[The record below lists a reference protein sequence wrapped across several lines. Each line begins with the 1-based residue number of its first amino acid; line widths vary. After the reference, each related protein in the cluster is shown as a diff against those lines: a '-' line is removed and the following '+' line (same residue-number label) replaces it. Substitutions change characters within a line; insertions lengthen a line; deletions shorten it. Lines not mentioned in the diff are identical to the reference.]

1 MPRLLLRILAFVE
14 DTISLRV
21 STVKGQSAQKAG
33 KYFQILLAVLLS
45 LPFLCRRL
53 VEFEIDVAGL
63 LSALLL
69 GRISRIERREKKAVF
84 REKPRKG
91 DPLLFLPMPKYWEC
105 KIFVQDAINAFFCN
119 FPVALWKIEEYN
131 AVNKHI
137 EGVFFRFSILM
148 LEDSMNAMT
157 LQNNMIISII
167 LIGAISAVKE

>member
-1 MPRLLLRILAFVE
+1 M
-14 DTISLRV
+14 

-33 KYFQILLAVLLS
+33 KYFQKNLDVLLIS
-45 LPFLCRRL
+45 SSLCRRL
-53 VEFEIDVAGL
+53 VEFEIDVARL
-63 LSALLL
+63 LSVLLL
-69 GRISRIERREKKAVF
+69 GRISKTEQTETQAVF
-84 REKPRKG
+84 RENPRKG
-91 DPLLFLPMPKYWEC
+91 DSLLFLPMPKYWEC
-105 KIFVQDAINAFFCN
+105 KIFVQDAINAFFCK

>member
-1 MPRLLLRILAFVE
+1 M
-14 DTISLRV
+14 
-21 STVKGQSAQKAG
+21 
-33 KYFQILLAVLLS
+33 LLAVLLIS
-45 LPFLCRRL
+45 TFLCRRL
-53 VEFEIDVAGL
+53 VEFEIDVAEPP
-63 LSALLL
+63 SALLL
-69 GRISRIERREKKAVF
+69 GRISKTERREKQAVF

-91 DPLLFLPMPKYWEC
+91 DSLLFLPMPKYWEC
-105 KIFVQDAINAFFCN
+105 KIFVQDAINAFFCK

>member
-1 MPRLLLRILAFVE
+1 M
-14 DTISLRV
+14 
-21 STVKGQSAQKAG
+21 
-33 KYFQILLAVLLS
+33 S

-53 VEFEIDVAGL
+53 VEFEIDVARL
-63 LSALLL
+63 LSVLLL
-69 GRISRIERREKKAVF
+69 GRISKTEQTEKQAVF

>member
-1 MPRLLLRILAFVE
+1 M
-14 DTISLRV
+14 
-21 STVKGQSAQKAG
+21 
-33 KYFQILLAVLLS
+33 S

>member
-1 MPRLLLRILAFVE
+1 M
-14 DTISLRV
+14 
-21 STVKGQSAQKAG
+21 STVKGQPAQKEG
-33 KYFQILLAVLLS
+33 DSFQILLAVLLIS
-45 LPFLCRRL
+45 SSLCRRL
-53 VEFEIDVAGL
+53 VEFEIDVARL

>member
-1 MPRLLLRILAFVE
+1 M
-14 DTISLRV
+14 
-21 STVKGQSAQKAG
+21 
-33 KYFQILLAVLLS
+33 LLAVLLISSS
-45 LPFLCRRL
+45 LFRRL
-53 VEFEIDVAGL
+53 VEFEIDVARL

-69 GRISRIERREKKAVF
+69 GRISKTEQTEKQAVF

-91 DPLLFLPMPKYWEC
+91 DALLFLPMPKYWEC
-105 KIFVQDAINAFFCN
+105 KIFVQDAINAFFCK

>member
-1 MPRLLLRILAFVE
+1 M
-14 DTISLRV
+14 
-21 STVKGQSAQKAG
+21 
-33 KYFQILLAVLLS
+33 LLAVLLISSS
-45 LPFLCRRL
+45 LFRRL
-53 VEFEIDVAGL
+53 VEFEIDVARL

-69 GRISRIERREKKAVF
+69 GRISRGERTEKQAVF

-91 DPLLFLPMPKYWEC
+91 DSLLFLPMPKYWEC
-105 KIFVQDAINAFFCN
+105 KIFVQDAINAFFCK

>member
-1 MPRLLLRILAFVE
+1 MPLAGV
-14 DTISLRV
+14 V
-21 STVKGQSAQKAG
+21 
-33 KYFQILLAVLLS
+33 
-45 LPFLCRRL
+45 
-53 VEFEIDVAGL
+53 
-63 LSALLL
+63 SALLL
-69 GRISRIERREKKAVF
+69 GRISGAERREKQAVF

-91 DPLLFLPMPKYWEC
+91 DSLLFLPMPKYWKC
-105 KIFVQDAINAFFCN
+105 KIFVRDAINAFFCK